1 MHREQRELL
10 GEEPSRRAA
19 LRGRVLSRL
28 RTALACGAAA
38 WSLAA
43 PALGQSFF
51 DDNEARRRIEVLRQ
65 QVEASSQAIDQRL
78 AKVEAAATAAADRS
92 AILEVASQM
101 EALRAEIAKMRGQV
115 EVIANQADVAERRQK
130 DLYLDIDTRLRKLE
144 QAREQ
149 QAAAEQKPAAPG
161 QADVSPA
168 ETRAYQAALDQFKL
182 GNYPLAVSA
191 MQGFLVTYPQS
202 RLAPN
207 AQYWVGMA
215 YSGQRDYKN
224 AIAAQR
230 QLLAAWPD
238 DPKAPDALLSIA
250 SSQETMGDRRSA
262 QRTLE
267 ELIAK
272 YPQSSAAASAKQRI
286 AATPKR

>member
-1 MHREQRELL
+1 M
-10 GEEPSRRAA
+10 RRA
-19 LRGRVLSRL
+19 RGFPMRHARACVAAAAA
-28 RTALACGAAA
+28 ALALPAAA
-38 WSLAA
+38 QGL
-43 PALGQSFF
+43 F

-65 QVEASSQAIDQRL
+65 QVEASNRAAEERL
-78 AKVEAAATAAADRS
+78 AKVEAAATDRG
-92 AILEVASQM
+92 AILELSSQITSM
-101 EALRAEIAKMRGQV
+101 REELARMRGQL
-115 EVIANQADVAERRQK
+115 EVIANQVDSADKRQK
-130 DLYLDIDTRLRKLE
+130 DLYLDIDTRLCKLE
-144 QAREQ
+144 QAAEKS
-149 QAAAEQKPAAPG
+149 AAEKPAAAAG
-161 QADVSPA
+161 EAEASPA
-168 ETRAYQAALDQFKL
+168 ENKAYQAALDQFKL

-207 AQYWVGMA
+207 AQYWIGMA

-224 AIAAQR
+224 AINAQR
-230 QLLAAWPD
+230 QLLAAWPE

-262 QRTLE
+262 QKTLE

-286 AATPKR
+286 AAMPKQR